1 MQSMPPMRDS
11 LILVRFWLTAN
22 PFVIADT
29 VKSSAVL
36 DKHINSGTNLYS
48 NNRIGF
54 FINFLSLNA
63 TVLLKDNSRQLF
75 PYRGV
80 VELNLTYK
88 YVENGKFTEIYDE
101 DGKLIYIDKS
111 YILEPEVKAST
122 MKVKITER
130 ESDGK
135 KIPIVEKYYP
145 SGNLYSITM
154 YELKDKDEDIEK
166 NDIKKFYT
174 SGKLEKD
181 IYIYIYSEV
190 CYESGNLKKRK
201 MQRGNKS
208 KEVEYYE
215 NGEVVKK
222 YN

>member
-1 MQSMPPMRDS
+1 MGDKKYLLIILS
-11 LILVRFWLTAN
+11 L
-22 PFVIADT
+22 
-29 VKSSAVL
+29 
-36 DKHINSGTNLYS
+36 
-48 NNRIGF
+48 F
-54 FINFLSLNA
+54 FIKFLNLNA
-63 TVLLKDNSRQLF
+63 TILLKDNSRQLF
-75 PYRGV
+75 PYKGV

-145 SGNLYSITM
+145 SGKLCSITM
-154 YELKDKDEDIEK
+154 YEYIEK
-166 NDIKKFYT
+166 NDIKKFYI

-208 KEVEYYE
+208 KDVEYSE
-215 NGEVVKK
+215 IGEVVKK

>member
-1 MQSMPPMRDS
+1 MGDKKYLLIILS
-11 LILVRFWLTAN
+11 L
-22 PFVIADT
+22 
-29 VKSSAVL
+29 
-36 DKHINSGTNLYS
+36 
-48 NNRIGF
+48 F
-54 FINFLSLNA
+54 FIKFLNLNA

-75 PYRGV
+75 PYKGV

-101 DGKLIYIDKS
+101 NGKLIYIDKS
-111 YILEPEVKAST
+111 YILEPEVKVST

-130 ESDGK
+130 ESNGK

-166 NDIKKFYT
+166 NDIRKFYT

-215 NGEVVKK
+215 N
-222 YN
+222 